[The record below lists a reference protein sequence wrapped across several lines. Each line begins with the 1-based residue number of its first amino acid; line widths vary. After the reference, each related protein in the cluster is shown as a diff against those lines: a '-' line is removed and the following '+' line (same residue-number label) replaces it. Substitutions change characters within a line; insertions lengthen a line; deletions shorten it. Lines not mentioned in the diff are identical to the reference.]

1 MDRQCRWIAYRVS
14 ARFITDGITLMR
26 PFGLSFFLFLRGK
39 VVDDELFKHI
49 VHVFG
54 HAGGLSCGPLPEF
67 CALRDHCNLS
77 V

>member
-1 MDRQCRWIAYRVS
+1 
-14 ARFITDGITLMR
+14 MR